1 MRVLCALALVWLA
14 GGLAAASDK
23 EARQMYDQARK
34 AERKGQIIEAYLLY
48 SQAAARDPKTMEYW
62 LRAQGLRVKAT
73 LMATEKLPQSGIPV
87 PEGPATIGEAT
98 AAREPAVE
106 EPQGPI
112 ALSLAELKPSPERK
126 DLDFRGDAR
135 TLFTLVAKL
144 YGLEADFDTD
154 YPRGGT
160 AFPFRL
166 SDAGWQ
172 DAIRGLEAATSSF
185 VVPTSGRR
193 FQVVKDT
200 PQKRQEREP
209 YISVT
214 IPIPDTI
221 SAQETQE
228 LTNAVRTVA
237 QLTRLGF
244 DMTRRTIVVRDR
256 ASVVLPAQALLQ
268 QLLRRR
274 TVVSIEVELVEA
286 DQSLSTSY
294 GVSIPTSFPL
304 AYFGGVLRSVPTT
317 PSGFL
322 NFLTFGGGK
331 ALFGFG
337 LLSAQLVA
345 TMSRATGQTLFQT
358 TLRSLDGMPASILVG
373 EKYPIVTAKEIVS
386 TSTTTPFYPPS
397 FTFEDLGLTV
407 KATPHVHGLDEMTLD
422 LDTSFKALTSQVV
435 DEIPVISNRSLQT
448 RVRLKNGEWTVVAG
462 LMTSSQAKSISGL
475 AGLSRVPLLNA
486 ILSQHTRDESE
497 SQVLLLIRPTLV
509 SLPPSE
515 LPTTAIPA
523 GSETRPRIPL

>member
-23 EARQMYDQARK
+23 GASKLYDQARK

-48 SQAAARDPKTMEYW
+48 SQAAARDPKTIEYW

-87 PEGPATIGEAT
+87 PEGPAKVGEAP
-98 AAREPAVE
+98 AAREPAIE
-106 EPQGPI
+106 EPPGPV

-126 DLDFRGDAR
+126 DLDLRGDAR

-144 YGLEADFDTD
+144 YRLDADFDTD
-154 YPRGGT
+154 YPTSGT

-185 VVPTSGRR
+185 VLPTSGRR
-193 FQVVKDT
+193 FLVVKDT

-237 QLTRLGF
+237 QLTRMGF

-256 ASVVLPAQALLQ
+256 ASVVLPAQALIQ

-274 TVVSIEVELVEA
+274 TMVSIEVELVEA
-286 DQSLSTSY
+286 DQNLSTSY
-294 GVSIPTSFPL
+294 GVSLPTSFPL
-304 AYFGGVLRSVPTT
+304 VYFGGILRSVATI
-317 PSGFL
+317 PSGFT

-331 ALFGFG
+331 TLFGFG
-337 LLSAQLVA
+337 LVSAQAVA
-345 TMSRATGQTLFQT
+345 TMSRATGETLFQT
-358 TLRSLDGMPASILVG
+358 TLRSLDGMPASLLVG
-373 EKYPIVTAKEIVS
+373 EKYPIVTAKEIGS
-386 TSTTTPFYPPS
+386 TSTTPYYPTS
-397 FTFEDLGLTV
+397 FTFVDLGLTV

-422 LDTSFKALTSQVV
+422 LETSFKALTSEVI

-448 RVRLKNGEWTVVAG
+448 RVRLKNAEWSVVAG

-475 AGLSRVPLLNA
+475 AGLSRVPLLRE
-486 ILSQHTRDESE
+486 ILSQRTRDDNEK
-497 SQVLLLIRPTLV
+497 QVLLLIRPTLV
-509 SLPPSE
+509 SLPPGE
-515 LPTTAIPA
+515 MPTTAIPA